1 MTSDIA
7 NYAYV
12 WYTKDNPLTKVSQEN
27 LDKIHKIIINYSY
40 PCYLGNDSI
49 SGFTPH
55 DKKKII
61 YQELLFIIEKMAEDG
76 LSHITIIQ
84 IPRIL
89 YDLFNLQY
97 TTSTDELRSKFVTS
111 ASKMRFIFECNIKI
125 ETMAK
130 YNALVHEYTE
140 SVKENILLLNEFI
153 IEELNSLAQQR
164 GYSFVEFLS
173 HIEEEYTAILEY
185 LFERSHFIINSFLR
199 SGFGL
204 TKEGLTKE
212 DTKNIFLQT
221 IRFEQKHSSGDAILY
236 RGGVFD
242 KDSLIYYSPSRS
254 SIFDLPNGTLQ
265 SISLNSS
272 MLSGFVNDKSACTL
286 NYIDKTAHYSM
297 QEGSR
302 MNDKIKCSIRK
313 FIPGELS
320 NEASLFFIPP
330 IPPFLQL
337 YCKGELFHPRT
348 KFGNDYVEIQNGES
362 IKCEKNAETLKN
374 IVELLS
380 PFIIYDSV
388 LTKTVIR
395 PPPLPL
401 VAEGAEAALVMGM
414 SSQLPLVAEGLI
426 KKKGVPLSAATR
438 RRMEFAGVK
447 NPDGSLF
454 ESGEVGGK
462 RRKHNQKRSTNKK
475 CRIHKKSGRMS

>member
-12 WYTKDNPLTKVSQEN
+12 WYTKDNPLTKVSQKD

-49 SGFTPH
+49 SGFTPD

-61 YQELLFIIEKMAEDG
+61 YQELLFIREKMAEVG

-89 YDLFNLQY
+89 YDLFNLYY
-97 TTSTDELRSKFVTS
+97 TTSTDELRSKFVTW
-111 ASKMRFIFECNIKI
+111 ASNMRFVFECSMKI

-153 IEELNSLAQQR
+153 IEELNSLAQRR
-164 GYSFVEFLS
+164 GSSFVEFLS

-185 LFERSHFIINSFLR
+185 IFERSLFISNAFLK
-199 SGFGL
+199 SNY
-204 TKEGLTKE
+204 GLTKE

-221 IRFEQKHSSGDAILY
+221 IRFEQKYSSGDAILY

-242 KDSLIYYSPSRS
+242 KDSLIYHSPPGRS
-254 SIFDLPNGTLQ
+254 GSIFDLPDGALQ

-272 MLSGFVNDKSACTL
+272 MLSGFVNDQSACTL
-286 NYIDKTAHYSM
+286 NYIDKTMHSM
-297 QEGSR
+297 VQQESR
-302 MNDKIKCSIRK
+302 VNDKIKCSIRK

-320 NEASLFFIPP
+320 NEASLFFVPSIH
-330 IPPFLQL
+330 PFLQL
-337 YCKGELFHPRT
+337 YSQGELFHPRT
-348 KFGNDYVEIQNGES
+348 KFGNDYVEIQNSEL

-380 PFIIYDSV
+380 PFINYDKV

-395 PPPLPL
+395 PPPPPL
-401 VAEGAEAALVMGM
+401 VAEGAEGALLMGM
-414 SSQLPLVAEGLI
+414 SPQLPLVAEGPI
-426 KKKGVPLSAATR
+426 KKKGVPLSATTR

-447 NPDGSLF
+447 NPDGSLL